1 MKLIFDFGTTN
12 IKYHCY
18 DKENKLIYKNEI
30 SNHQVYFEKDNRF
43 NPNKLLEFVENL
55 IHKFIRKY
63 NTNLEIGFSS
73 AMHSLILLDQ
83 NNNLLTPGFT
93 LLDSLSELKNDYNQD
108 FHAENGLIS
117 GSFLPIYKLKN
128 GLIDEYKTKLKKI
141 TSLKGY
147 LLNRLTGQE
156 YLEISDAA
164 GFGLINLDSRKYDK
178 KILDYLELN
187 ETFLPKILNEV
198 TEFKCTK
205 FEKPVTIFLGSSD
218 GAASAYYASSL
229 NSQTLSLSIGTTLG
243 LRKLVDHKPKLKN
256 DNIYIFPVYDQSY
269 ICGISFSNGA
279 NNLQYALEKRDLD
292 FNYLQKLSKID
303 INKLYSEKIS
313 FFPERGFTQ
322 QTLAKI
328 EDYPDTDKL
337 IKTIIYQLAQKIKT
351 TWNMLDEELMQHS
364 KIICTGGIFKSSYI
378 KNFFNSFFTGDL
390 VFSNSNLSI
399 EGVLSLMVKKKDFA

>member
-18 DKENKLIYKNEI
+18 DEENKLIHKKEI
-30 SNHQVYFEKDNRF
+30 SNHQVYFQKDNRF
-43 NPNKLLEFVENL
+43 NPDKLLKFVENL
-55 IHKFIRKY
+55 INKYICKY
-63 NTNLEIGFSS
+63 NTNLEIGLSS

-83 NNNLLTPGFT
+83 NNHLLTPGFT
-93 LLDSLSELKNDYNQD
+93 LLDSLSELKNDYDQD

-128 GLIDEYKTKLKKI
+128 GLLDEHKNNLKKI

-147 LLNRLTGQE
+147 LLNKLTGE
-156 YLEISDAA
+156 DYLEISDAA
-164 GFGLINLDSRKYDK
+164 GFGLINLDSRQYDQ
-178 KILDYLELN
+178 KILDYLQLN
-187 ETFLPKILNEV
+187 ETFLPKILNEI
-198 TEFKCTK
+198 TEFKSTK
-205 FEKPVTIFLGSSD
+205 FTKPVTIFLGSSD
-218 GAASAYYASSL
+218 GAASAYYANSL

-256 DNIYIFPVYDQSY
+256 DNIYLFPVYDQSY

-279 NNLQYALEKRDLD
+279 NNLQYVLEKRGLD
-292 FNYLQKLSKID
+292 FNYLQKMSKID
-303 INKLYSEKIS
+303 INNLYVENIL
-313 FFPERGFTQ
+313 FFPERGFAQ
-322 QTLAKI
+322 QILAKI

-337 IKTIIYQLAQKIKT
+337 IKTIIYQLAQKIKA
-351 TWNMLDEELMQHS
+351 TWNMLDEELKHQS

-399 EGVLSLMVKKKDFA
+399 EGILSLMVKKKDI